1 MEAVYRPA
9 AAGDGY
15 HREVATD
22 HAERRL
28 RLALVLAGARGPVR
42 RLVAAEGTGAVA
54 GRRASAVLG
63 PRCAERFRR
72 ALDRDTDRVEAEA
85 AASGWRWATPG
96 EEGYPPRLR
105 ETTDPPLGLFVR
117 GRVADAPTV
126 ALVGAR
132 RATAYGRQVARL
144 LGGELARAGVVV
156 VSGMALGVDAAAH
169 EGALEAAG
177 PTWAFWGAGPDRVYP
192 AQHRRLAEAIAAAGA
207 LFTEY
212 PPGAPPRR
220 HHFPERNRL
229 IAGASDAVVVVEAAA
244 RSGALVTARLALDE
258 GRDVLAVPG
267 SVLSDL
273 SVGPNALLRLG
284 ARPAITP
291 RDVLDAIGVPPPA
304 PDADLPD
311 PAGLVEAIPAGA
323 AASVDELAAA
333 AGRTVADLLP
343 ELLDLELRGEVERQ
357 ADGRYAR
364 RRGGK

>member
-1 MEAVYRPA
+1 MP
-9 AAGDGY
+9 
-15 HREVATD
+15 TD

-28 RLALVLAGARGPVR
+28 RLALVLGGARGPVR
-42 RLVAAEGTGAVA
+42 RLVAADGVGAVA
-54 GRRASAVLG
+54 GRRAVAVLG
-63 PRCAERFRR
+63 PGRAERFRA
-72 ALDRDTDRVEAEA
+72 ALDGVAERLEAEA
-85 AASGWRWATPG
+85 AAAGWRWVTPG
-96 EEGYPPRLR
+96 QDGYPPRLR
-105 ETTDPPLGLFVR
+105 EITDPPLGLFVR
-117 GRVADAPTV
+117 GRVTDAPTV

-132 RATAYGRQVARL
+132 RASPYGRQVARL
-144 LGGELARAGVVV
+144 LGAELARAGVVV

-169 EGALEAAG
+169 EGAIEAAG
-177 PTWAFWGAGPDRVYP
+177 ATWAFWGAGPDRVYP

-207 LFTEY
+207 LLTEY

-229 IAGASDAVVVVEAAA
+229 ISGASDAVVVVEAAA

-291 RDVLDAIGVPPPA
+291 RDVLESIGVTPPPPA
-304 PDADLPD
+304 ET
-311 PAGLVEAIPAGA
+311 PAASPLLEAIPAGD

-333 AGRTVADLLP
+333 TGRPVADLLP
-343 ELLDLELRGEVERQ
+343 ELLELELRGEVERQ
-357 ADGRYAR
+357 GDGRYAR
-364 RRGGK
+364 RHAGK

>member
-1 MEAVYRPA
+1 MP
-9 AAGDGY
+9 
-15 HREVATD
+15 TD
-22 HAERRL
+22 HAERSL
-28 RLALVLAGARGPVR
+28 RLALVLAGATGPVR
-42 RLVAAEGTGAVA
+42 RLVAAEGLGAVA
-54 GRRASAVLG
+54 GRRAPAALG
-63 PRCAERFRR
+63 RERAARVRR
-72 ALDRDTDRVEAEA
+72 ALDGETDRVA
-85 AASGWRWATPG
+85 AAAGAAGWRWVVPG
-96 EEGYPPRLR
+96 QDGYPPRLLVA
-105 ETTDPPLGLFVR
+105 TDPPLGLFVR
-117 GRVADAPTV
+117 GRVADAPAV

-169 EGALEAAG
+169 EGAVEAAG
-177 PTWAFWGAGPDRVYP
+177 VTWAFWGAGPDRVYP
-192 AQHRRLAEAIAAAGA
+192 PQHRRLAEAIAVAGA
-207 LFTEY
+207 LLTEY

-244 RSGALVTARLALDE
+244 RSGALLTARLALDE

-291 RDVLDAIGVPPPA
+291 RDVLDAIGVTPPA
-304 PDADLPD
+304 PREV
-311 PAGLVEAIPAGA
+311 PASSPLVEAIPAGA
-323 AASVDELAAA
+323 AASVDELAAT
-333 AGRTVADLLP
+333 AGRTVADVLPDLL
-343 ELLDLELRGEVERQ
+343 ELELRGEVERQ